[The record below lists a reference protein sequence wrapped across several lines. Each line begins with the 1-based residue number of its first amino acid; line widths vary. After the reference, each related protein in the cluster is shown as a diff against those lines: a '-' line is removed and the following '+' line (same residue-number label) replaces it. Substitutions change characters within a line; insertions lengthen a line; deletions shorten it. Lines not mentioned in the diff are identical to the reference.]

1 MNEALLMKW
10 VTMISAI
17 IAAGVSV
24 ITLWLNYKGK
34 TDKFRIGL
42 CSVRPDISPGHVM
55 HVVSLSD
62 HQVEIVDFGFIYED
76 GNIESLPFACEIG
89 QFTDCDLIHHGCT
102 ILKKRGE
109 FFESGFDVNVEQI
122 IIGAFARS
130 ITQEKINIISYQILR
145 CLKGLNFG
153 ASAGKF

>member
-1 MNEALLMKW
+1 MKW

-62 HQVEIVDFGFIYED
+62 HQIEIIDFGFIYED

-130 ITQEKINIISYQILR
+130 ITQEKNKYYFLSKITLFKKIKFWSKRRKILVEA
-145 CLKGLNFG
+145 C
-153 ASAGKF
+153 